1 MRPCAHNVRIEGRPT
16 SVWLE
21 PSFWDQFRL
30 IALEHGTTI
39 GKMLAEVDRTQRL
52 LPYQGPGNPRV
63 LGLSAAV
70 RVFVLQD
77 LMRKLAIAEQ
87 RANQRRRGGRRSY
100 PRDPRQASEG

>member
-77 LMRKLAIAEQ
+77 LMRKLAIVEE
-87 RANQRRRGGRRSY
+87 RANRRRKARTLGLGMARR
-100 PRDPRQASEG
+100 